1 MRCGQRRN
9 SFWDDPGGDVQTY
22 GDFHNAKP
30 FDLHFILKIAILL
43 KWMPDL
49 IMNGLKIM
57 CMKMEHHVFL
67 NSVSFLPVHFA
78 RCQSISIWKP
88 PNRGTHYFNTEE
100 NLDYVGPI
108 PDITSTEWTRCAEG
122 ERNEFLALYE
132 IQKSEI
138 FDNRLV
144 L

>member
-1 MRCGQRRN
+1 
-9 SFWDDPGGDVQTY
+9 
-22 GDFHNAKP
+22 
-30 FDLHFILKIAILL
+30 
-43 KWMPDL
+43 
-49 IMNGLKIM
+49 
-57 CMKMEHHVFL
+57 
-67 NSVSFLPVHFA
+67 VSFLPVHFA
-78 RCQSISIWKP
+78 RCPSISVLKR

-132 IQKSEI
+132 TQKSEI